1 MKSRIYHLLLPAVF
15 VAGCLFTGHL
25 FAAQEGKGKK
35 KDDQVK
41 QKARTPQEI
50 LKVLQERMKVL
61 RTGSIE
67 FRISC
72 ILEFSNAPCKETV
85 DYLSRLYS
93 TEKNAGIHMAITQA
107 LGKIGSEAAVKV
119 VILKGLP
126 LLENNAF
133 NITAIA
139 QALEN
144 RLESKAEQWLLK
156 SGLKAA
162 SLRRHEPVW
171 IRVVVAVASFA
182 NSQRVTFLGRELLTS
197 KSPKVMVA
205 ILDALEN
212 TPDKKIVSLAGK
224 LVNHKDPGVQVAAM
238 SLLYNQGGSR
248 EKKLFEKGLKN
259 RAWQVRLLSLRTLAR
274 LKHKKISD
282 YAIAALNDPDDKVQ
296 VNAVRILLDQ
306 GGREIILPLIR
317 HIDKARG
324 RVKDDV
330 IDALTRLTGK
340 DLGPSTFQWEG
351 WWEQKGKT
359 VKVVAR
365 CSAEEFTKMKQ
376 KLAEETNTV
385 AYHGLRVLSD
395 NFIFIFDSS
404 ESMKEQYVPPEE
416 RPENRGKAGGDAGR
430 TVVVDPDDPNA
441 GGRGQKEALQSKL
454 AVAQKNLKKVLNGL
468 KVGKRFDIIM
478 FESIITDFI
487 RAKLE
492 KEPDKLAV
500 LDLESRGKALAFVDQ
515 ARPQGQ
521 TYMLKALETAFEND
535 EVDTIYL
542 LSDGAPTPPEKAGMN
557 VILERM
563 RKLNRVR
570 SVKINTIGF
579 DLKDKEKEFLRTL
592 ADEHFGVFVER

>member
-1 MKSRIYHLLLPAVF
+1 MKNRCCHLLLPAIF
-15 VAGCLFTGHL
+15 LSGCLCAGPL
-25 FAAQEGKGKK
+25 FAVQEGKGKK
-35 KDDQVK
+35 GDAPAK
-41 QKARTPQEI
+41 QKDLTPQET

-61 RTGSIE
+61 RTKSIE

-85 DYLSRLYS
+85 DYLSKLYS
-93 TEKNAGIHMAITQA
+93 SEKNAGIHMAITQA

-119 VILKGLP
+119 IILKGLP

-133 NITAIA
+133 NITAVA

-156 SGLKAA
+156 SGLKAS

-171 IRVVVAVASFA
+171 IRIVVAVAGFT
-182 NSQRVTFLGRELLTS
+182 NSQRVTFLGRELLTN

-205 ILDALEN
+205 ILDALED

-248 EKKLFEKGLKN
+248 EKKLFEKGIRN

-274 LKHKKISD
+274 LKHRKIVD
-282 YAIAALNDPDDKVQ
+282 YAVKALDDPEAKVQ

-306 GGREIILPLIR
+306 GGREVIMPLIL
-317 HIDKARG
+317 HIDKAKG

-330 IDALTRLTGK
+330 VDALTRLTGK

-351 WWEQKGKT
+351 WWEQKGKGIKT
-359 VKVVAR
+359 LKR
-365 CSAEEFTKMKQ
+365 GSAKEFSDLKE
-376 KLAEETNTV
+376 KLAEDANTV
-385 AYHGLRVLSD
+385 AYHGLRILS
-395 NFIFIFDSS
+395 NRFIFIFDSS
-404 ESMKEQYVPPEE
+404 ESMKEKYVPPEQRE
-416 RPENRGKAGGDAGR
+416 DDAGKAGARGR
-430 TVVVDPDDPNA
+430 TVVADPNDPA
-441 GGRGQKEALQSKL
+441 NQAQKDPLQTKL

-468 KVGKRFDIIM
+468 KDGKRFDIIQ

-487 RAKLE
+487 RARLE

-500 LDLESRGKALAFVDQ
+500 LDIETRQKALAFVDQ
-515 ARPQGQ
+515 AKPQGQ
-521 TYMLKALETAFEND
+521 TYMLRALETAFKNE

-542 LSDGAPTPPEKAGMN
+542 LSDGAPTPPETAGMN
-557 VILERM
+557 VILERL
-563 RKLNRVR
+563 RKLNRLR

-579 DLKDKEKEFLRTL
+579 DLKQKEKEFLRTM
-592 ADEHFGVFVER
+592 ADEHFGVFIER